1 MTYYYPAIIR
11 KKEEGGKGEN
21 GTLKNTKKDFEKY
34 KKMDFEKYSCKVLM
48 MLRSPE
54 RGQSEPVST
63 C

>member
-1 MTYYYPAIIR
+1 MDFEKYR
-11 KKEEGGKGEN
+11 KM
-21 GTLKNTKKDFEKY
+21 DFEKY

-63 C
+63 Y